1 MNKIR
6 LIIIT
11 VILIATVGIAP
22 IYADMITEG
31 PIISDDIVSYSTIS
45 NALKEELKN
54 AGEDDL
60 IPVAIELKDDIDLE
74 EVDRLALS
82 RAELSTEEVTL
93 MTADISGLSKE
104 EQEVQ
109 RQKQID
115 IMREVSRE
123 RIDILV
129 DHYTDMNDAFIKNIG
144 IEEERIGYVGSLTSF
159 IREVML
165 TPAEIR
171 CISLMDEVC
180 CLDYDKCYE
189 TEDMAS
195 INDTYQ
201 IINGDVAVSNG
212 DKGYGIR
219 VGVIEEGHPLTG
231 PMTSDCVYMNKTDDV
246 SIYTP
251 HATMVCGI
259 IKKMAHDCSI
269 YTRFA
274 DDTVDIN
281 TDCEHLIN
289 ECNVD
294 VINLS
299 NGVSVSGVYDVNTR
313 VLDQIAKNSG
323 VPIVVATG
331 KLLDGESSATKYIN
345 QLAIS
350 PNVIAVGGVD
360 TTGTDQSASG
370 AYTLGSYSLYLE
382 GTGIINRPD
391 ICAPGDV
398 QIYSYSEYGT
408 SLAAPHITG
417 TIVQMLYKKPSLK
430 TNAVVIKALLLASAS
445 YNAGTS
451 MNYAGSGTISNYEG
465 AGVVDAGFC
474 YQMVNDYTHMGT
486 SFDADS
492 SYVTRNITV
501 TSTTKPL
508 RIACAW
514 DVISTGDYGTS
525 GTTYIT
531 DYDLK
536 IYKNGTLVGA
546 SSSFANSGA
555 GSRTNYEIVE
565 LSPTLLNR
573 YGTGTYQ
580 IKIMRSGSYYGDD
593 LIRVGLAWGQQ

>member
-93 MTADISGLSKE
+93 MTADISGLSEE
-104 EQEVQ
+104 EQEIQ

-246 SIYTP
+246 PIYTP

-259 IKKMAHDCSI
+259 IKKMAHDCNI

-274 DDTVDIN
+274 DDTGDIN
-281 TDCEHLIN
+281 ADCEHLIN

-299 NGVSVSGVYDVNTR
+299 SGVSVSGVYDVNSR
-313 VLDQIAKNSG
+313 VLDQIAKNSR

-345 QLAIS
+345 QMAIS

-398 QIYSYSEYGT
+398 QIYSYSDRGT
-408 SLAAPHITG
+408 SFAAPHITG

-492 SYVTRNITV
+492 PYVIRNITV

-536 IYKNGTLVGA
+536 IYKDGTLVGA
-546 SSSFANSGA
+546 SSSFANSGV

-580 IKIMRSGSYYGDD
+580 IKIMRSGSYYGNDF
-593 LIRVGLAWGQQ
+593 IRVGLAWGQQ